1 MSPVNSQQL
10 LQQLKN
16 QVEDIRLKA
25 ISRFNGKSDQVLL
38 QSPTPGSWSAI
49 QCLEHL
55 NTFGTYYL
63 PTLGKT
69 IEQAVIKGSHPKSSF
84 HSGIIGG
91 WFTRLMAPPANGRS
105 QSKMKA
111 PKGHRPAS
119 QLNVNKVLKEF
130 ISQQEE
136 MESLLVAASRI
147 DLEKVK
153 VPLTLS
159 RWIRISVGDTFG
171 FLIAHT
177 RRHILQAEKAIAA
190 AEGVPVTN

>member
-16 QVEDIRLKA
+16 QVEEVRLQA
-25 ISRFNGKSDQVLL
+25 LSRFNGKSDQILL
-38 QSPTPGSWSAI
+38 QSPEPGRWSAI

-63 PTLGKT
+63 PTLGSV
-69 IEQAVIKGSHPKSSF
+69 IEQAVIKGSRAKSSF
-84 HSGIIGG
+84 RSGMIGG
-91 WFTRLMAPPANGRS
+91 WFTRLMEPSSNGFPS
-105 QSKMKA
+105 TKMQA
-111 PKGHRPAS
+111 PKTHRPAS
-119 QLNVNKVLKEF
+119 QLDVNKVLQEF
-130 ISQQEE
+130 IRQQEE

-159 RWIRISVGDTFG
+159 KWIRLSVGDTFG

-177 RRHILQAEKAIAA
+177 RRHTLQAERAIKAVEAA
-190 AEGVPVTN
+190 HVTT